1 MRHAWAVREATDEVL
16 ETSGQLGVKDI
27 VVYAGPGW
35 PYLPGTAEPQSKPRA
50 TYEDYMS
57 LIERL
62 DKYGLRVAAIEGGFV
77 HLDPFRDL
85 PFGGPDRDALIE
97 RIGAEIQDMARA
109 GIPVFGYHWLPNG
122 VWRTADKYIRSGAR
136 VTAFDADHE
145 TFHPTPHDPIPD
157 DVTIIEEGM
166 WANLEYW
173 IKAITPVAEEAGIRL
188 GIHPDDPPV
197 PELGGVPR
205 ILRSF
210 EAYKRLIEI
219 VDSPANA
226 IEFCQGTF
234 SEMADAANGGIYE
247 MIDYFT
253 RRDKILY
260 VHFRNVSGQ
269 VPRFNEEFLNA
280 GYVDMHRAMET
291 YNEAGYSGVFMDDH
305 CPVLTHDE
313 DFPGNWG
320 GYRSRIFAQGYIQA
334 MIESVTGRR
343 PEER

>member
-1 MRHAWAVREATDEVL
+1 MVTEFNLRPAIAYGANTTDEAL
-16 ETSGQLGVKDI
+16 RTASQYGIEDA
-27 VVYAGPGW
+27 VVYYGPGGGR
-35 PYLPGTAEPQSKPRA
+35 LPDFQ
-50 TYEDYMS
+50 DYVA
-57 LIERL
+57 LRL
-62 DKYGLRVAAIEGGFV
+62 RFETYGLKIIAIEGGFSPSRQWHDV
-77 HLDPFRDL
+77 V
-85 PFGGPDRDALIE
+85 FGGSRRDEMIE
-97 RIGAEIQDMARA
+97 QLQDQVRFMARA
-109 GIPVFGYHWLPNG
+109 GIPIYGYNWMPNSWG
-122 VWRTADKYIRSGAR
+122 RAK
-136 VTAFDADHE
+136 
-145 TFHPTPHDPIPD
+145 P
-157 DVTIIEEGM
+157 VTIRGGAMGTAYQWDFDKERRPLMYGEPMSEDNM
-166 WANLEYW
+166 WDCIEYW

-247 MIDYFT
+247 MIDYFA

-291 YNEAGYSGVFMDDH
+291 YNEAGYTGVFMDDH